1 MSVYFCFPQGK
12 TKALTM
18 SYDDANYQ
26 DRQLVSLFNKYGIKS
41 TFNINY
47 GRLGKAPILS
57 KEEVVTLYQGHEI
70 ATHTCNHPVIGRCPL
85 TQVTEEIL
93 EDRKGLEKLTGSVI
107 RGHAYPNGS
116 YNKNIENLLQGL
128 GICYGRVVKSNPSFE
143 LPHNPMVW
151 HPTCHH
157 SDPKLMEYGKFF
169 VDFSR
174 NQYLKLMYVWG
185 HSFC

>member
-26 DRQLVSLFNKYGIKS
+26 DRQLVSLFNKYGI
-41 TFNINY
+41 
-47 GRLGKAPILS
+47 
-57 KEEVVTLYQGHEI
+57 
-70 ATHTCNHPVIGRCPL
+70 
-85 TQVTEEIL
+85 
-93 EDRKGLEKLTGSVI
+93 
-107 RGHAYPNGS
+107 
-116 YNKNIENLLQGL
+116 
-128 GICYGRVVKSNPSFE
+128 KSNPSFE